1 MGLEW
6 VRVRVRVKVGVGM
19 SIRMGAIGLELWLGL
34 EWVGVEL
41 GLGLGHCILSGTTA
55 HKNTAYKNTAHKLPH
70 KQQNNL
76 PPTKIPNAIKLRC
89 RLRQWLRP
97 QSYQTN

>member
-41 GLGLGHCILSGTTA
+41 GLGHCMLSGTTA